1 MTRILLILIMA
12 AMATVLP
19 AQTRQPWEEYLAQ
32 TGLAE
37 DVESADLEARYDDLC
52 ELAANRL
59 NLNTAQRE
67 DMERLPLLT
76 YDQMVSL
83 IAYRDRVGAIRSWD
97 ELRVAGIGD
106 DRLRGLL
113 PYFAYLGE
121 PEQAGH
127 RLTMADLLRYGHHEA
142 VAYMGLPCYDR
153 RGDHEGYQGYPYRH
167 WMRYTYN
174 YGQDVR
180 AALVGAQD
188 AGEPFMAGPN
198 RLGYD
203 YYSFYLQ
210 LRHRGWLRSLV
221 VGRYRLRLGMGLIM
235 NTNYGF
241 GKLAVLSTMG
251 RTAPVITGHS
261 SRSEANYLQGAAAT
275 MALTRRVA
283 VTLFGS
289 YRRVDA
295 TLNADSATVATLL
308 RTGYHRTQS
317 EIDRRHNTAQALGGA
332 SVAYSHGGLRVGL
345 SGVYSHYNRPL
356 RPDTTALYRR
366 YAPMGSGFWN
376 LSVDYAYRAHG
387 FELTGETATG
397 DGGGLA
403 TVNRVVY
410 SPVQRLSLMA
420 VQRFYSYRYH
430 ALQGRSIAEGGQV
443 SNESGV
449 YLGAQWSLSH
459 GWTARA
465 YTDYAYFAWPR
476 YGLSFSSHVWDH
488 LLEAEYRRGSVVWQ
502 TRYRLKHRQTDAA
515 DHSHLIDY
523 ATHRG
528 QTSVAGQWG
537 RVGAKSVVGVAYSAK
552 GRGSLGWLV
561 GQWLRYGTDRWQV
574 SGSVAYF
581 DTDDYESRLYYYER
595 GLLYTFGFPSYYGQG
610 LHYAVS
616 VRADLS
622 RHVQAAVRAGTT
634 NYMDRDHISS
644 GLQQIDRSSQTDVE
658 MQLRLRF

>member
-1 MTRILLILIMA
+1 MTRILLILIMM
-12 AMATVLP
+12 AMATGLP
-19 AQTRQPWEEYLAQ
+19 AQTRQPWEEYLVQ

-97 ELRVAGIGD
+97 ELRVAGIGN
-106 DRLRGLL
+106 DRLRALL

-121 PEQAGH
+121 PAQARH

-153 RGDHEGYQGYPYRH
+153 RGDHQGYQGYPYRH
-167 WMRYTYN
+167 WVRYTYN

-241 GKLAVLSTMG
+241 GKLAELSTMG
-251 RTAPVITGHS
+251 RMDPVITGHS

-332 SVAYSHGGLRVGL
+332 SVAYSHGGLRIGL

-356 RPDTTALYRR
+356 RPDTAALYRR
-366 YAPMGSGFWN
+366 YAPVGSGFWN
-376 LSVDYAYRAHG
+376 LSVDYAYRVHG

-397 DGGGLA
+397 GGGGLA

-430 ALQGRSIAEGGQV
+430 ALQGRSFAEGGQV

-459 GWTARA
+459 GWTVRA

-502 TRYRLKHRQTDAA
+502 TRYRLKRRLTDAA

-528 QTSVAGQWG
+528 QTSVVGQWG

-574 SGSVAYF
+574 CGSVAYF